1 MENKN
6 YVFRVSALYD
16 MNIDKDEEIVQE
28 IYATEDLAQ
37 ERVKELIKSFK
48 ENFNDGQSYC
58 DCWDEGEYRLYAYM
72 DSEWNVD
79 ISYKKEEIRTRKESD
94 RKAMKKYSVRIYLH
108 TFVDYEVMADN
119 MKDAIDEARNLDYD
133 IEQMLENMVPDEEED
148 VTELTL
154 STYDMKLSLE
164 ADGWDWNVL
173 DMMDEDEIKCKY
185 DEINNN

>member
-1 MENKN
+1 MKNKN

-37 ERVKELIKSFK
+37 ERVKELIKSYK

-79 ISYKKEEIRTRKESD
+79 ISYKKEEIRTRKEED
-94 RKAMKKYSVRIYLH
+94 GKTMKKYTVYLH
-108 TFVDYEVMADN
+108 YNTLYQATVEAENEEDAAEKAREYADYEDN
-119 MKDAIDEARNLDYD
+119 PQAAEEILQSLYENYCDV
-133 IEQMLENMVPDEEED
+133 IEL
-148 VTELTL
+148 
-154 STYDMKLSLE
+154 K
-164 ADGWDWNVL
+164 
-173 DMMDEDEIKCKY
+173 
-185 DEINNN
+185 

>member
-1 MENKN
+1 MKNKN

-79 ISYKKEEIRTRKESD
+79 ISYKKEEIRTRKEED
-94 RKAMKKYSVRIYLH
+94 GKTMKKYTVYLH
-108 TFVDYEVMADN
+108 YNTLYQATVEAENEEDAAEKAREYADYEDN
-119 MKDAIDEARNLDYD
+119 PQAAEEILQSLYENYCDV
-133 IEQMLENMVPDEEED
+133 IEL
-148 VTELTL
+148 
-154 STYDMKLSLE
+154 K
-164 ADGWDWNVL
+164 
-173 DMMDEDEIKCKY
+173 
-185 DEINNN
+185 

>member
-1 MENKN
+1 MKNKN

-37 ERVKELIKSFK
+37 ERVKELIKSYK

-79 ISYKKEEIRTRKESD
+79 ISYTKEEVRTREKTSTEGKKKYTVYLHYNTLYQATVEADSENDAAEKARAMANDDDNMQAKEEILQS
-94 RKAMKKYSVRIYLH
+94 L
-108 TFVDYEVMADN
+108 YENYCDV
-119 MKDAIDEARNLDYD
+119 
-133 IEQMLENMVPDEEED
+133 IEL
-148 VTELTL
+148 
-154 STYDMKLSLE
+154 K
-164 ADGWDWNVL
+164 
-173 DMMDEDEIKCKY
+173 
-185 DEINNN
+185 